1 MPTIP
6 LNTESSPEAVIE
18 LLFKLK
24 VKDVMSTNIFTA
36 KPQTTMR
43 DIQNSMKK
51 HYITGLPITEGD
63 TLVGIVSMD
72 DIINAFDKN
81 TIDEACESHMT
92 RNLIVLQENMP
103 LSLAVSYFNKYKF
116 GRFPVLNKKNKL
128 TGIVTTTDVIAAL
141 LVAMNKEVERLEIE
155 AQQAQEA
162 LQIEDEKQR
171 KKRSKILE
179 KAKNLEAF
187 PNRLIEFKTEP
198 FNFETA
204 GKASTEIKKILRSM
218 AVDKALARR
227 IGIASYELE
236 INQVI
241 HSKGGMMRYYISPE
255 NIVIEAIDRGPGI
268 PDVDAALTEGFSTA
282 SEQVRTFGFGAG
294 MGLPNTKRVSDHFHI
309 SSKPGKNTKVR
320 VQFNLSQN
328 PETE

>member
-36 KPQTTMR
+36 NPQTTMR
-43 DIQNSMKK
+43 DIQNSMKM

-116 GRFPVLNKKNKL
+116 GRFPVL
-128 TGIVTTTDVIAAL
+128 
-141 LVAMNKEVERLEIE
+141 
-155 AQQAQEA
+155 
-162 LQIEDEKQR
+162 
-171 KKRSKILE
+171 
-179 KAKNLEAF
+179 
-187 PNRLIEFKTEP
+187 
-198 FNFETA
+198 
-204 GKASTEIKKILRSM
+204 
-218 AVDKALARR
+218 
-227 IGIASYELE
+227 
-236 INQVI
+236 
-241 HSKGGMMRYYISPE
+241 
-255 NIVIEAIDRGPGI
+255 
-268 PDVDAALTEGFSTA
+268 
-282 SEQVRTFGFGAG
+282 
-294 MGLPNTKRVSDHFHI
+294 
-309 SSKPGKNTKVR
+309 
-320 VQFNLSQN
+320 
-328 PETE
+328 